1 MMSKYELK
9 KIWVMNDKP
18 NTCNAYDL
26 MVYNYR
32 RRGVEGVAAAF
43 MKPTNL
49 KRHSGQEVHD
59 YRMPLAQ
66 ALWML
71 RWIVGGTYNQ
81 KYYTHDYMLLV
92 KDMTIP
98 EIIEMNNAII
108 THLDLKSYLC
118 KLIP

>member
-9 KIWVMNDKP
+9 QMWIEQNKAK
-18 NTCNAYDL
+18 TCNAYDL
-26 MVYNYR
+26 MIYNYR
-32 RRGVEGVAAAF
+32 RKGVKGVESAF
-43 MKPTNL
+43 VKPTNL
-49 KRHSGQEVHD
+49 KRHSGQELHD

-71 RWIVGGTYNQ
+71 RWIVGGSYKQ
-81 KYYTHDYMLLV
+81 QYYTHDYMLLV

-108 THLDLKSYLC
+108 AHFGLKSYLC
-118 KLIP
+118 KII